1 MIAINKKSP
10 VAVESIEGQ
19 KNSIFYDYNTAWQN
33 LVEESRKLTKE
44 LMDAEYLF
52 EAEKDPLIKDELRL
66 NILDINTKLDQ
77 LRLESDRINDVVGG
91 LIDLGVLRWRLF

>member
-1 MIAINKKSP
+1 MITINKKSP
-10 VAVESIEGQ
+10 VADQSIVGQ
-19 KNSIFYDYNTAWQN
+19 KNSIFYDYNTHWKN

-52 EAEKDPLIKDELRL
+52 ETEKDPLIKDELRL

-77 LRLESDRINDVVGG
+77 LRLENDRINDVVGG
-91 LIDLGVLRWRLF
+91 LIDLGVLR

>member
-10 VAVESIEGQ
+10 VADQSIVGQ
-19 KNSIFYDYNTAWQN
+19 KNSIFNDYNTRWRN
-33 LVEESRKLTKE
+33 LVDESRKLTKE

-52 EAEKDPLIKDELRL
+52 ETEKDPLIKDELRL

-77 LRLESDRINDVVGG
+77 LRLESDRINDVVAG
-91 LIDLGVLRWRLF
+91 LIEQGLLMGN

>member
-1 MIAINKKSP
+1 MITLNKKSP

-19 KNSIFYDYNTAWQN
+19 KNSIFNDYNTHWKN

-44 LMDAEYLF
+44 LLNAEYLF
-52 EAEKDPLIKDELRL
+52 ETEKDPLIKDELRL

-77 LRLESDRINDVVGG
+77 LRLENDRINDVVGG
-91 LIDLGVLRWRLF
+91 LIDMGVLR

>member
-1 MIAINKKSP
+1 MITLNKKSP
-10 VAVESIEGQ
+10 VADQSIVGQ
-19 KNSIFYDYNTAWQN
+19 KNSIFYDYSTKWRN

-52 EAEKDPLIKDELRL
+52 ETEKDPLIKDELRL

-91 LIDLGVLRWRLF
+91 LIDMGVLR

>member
-1 MIAINKKSP
+1 MITINKKSP
-10 VAVESIEGQ
+10 VADQSIEGL
-19 KNSIFYDYNTAWQN
+19 KNSIFYDYSTKWRN

-44 LMDAEYLF
+44 LLDAEYLF
-52 EAEKDPLIKDELRL
+52 ETEKDPLIKDELRL

-91 LIDLGVLRWRLF
+91 LIDLGVLRWKTY

>member
-1 MIAINKKSP
+1 MITLNKKSP
-10 VAVESIEGQ
+10 VADQSIVGQ
-19 KNSIFYDYNTAWQN
+19 KNSIFNDYSTQWRN

-44 LMDAEYLF
+44 LMDAEYLY
-52 EAEKDPLIKDELRL
+52 ETEKDPLIKDELRL

-91 LIDLGVLRWRLF
+91 LIELGLLMGN